1 MGNADTSKILSKL
14 KEFNDCA
21 TGDGLRLSDNQLQ
34 QVHELVSGNTDNLD
48 AKFNLLFQLLKWPI
62 GKFNKLFFLLFFSYS
77 NLFRQNIPDIRYH
90 PFINS

>member
-1 MGNADTSKILSKL
+1 MGNADTGKILGKL

-34 QVHELVSGNTDNLD
+34 QIHELVNGNTNNLD
-48 AKFNLLFQLLKWPI
+48 TKINLLFQLLKWPI
-62 GKFNKLFFLLFFSYS
+62 GKSNEHFPLISYYS
-77 NLFRQNIPDIRYH
+77 IFFRQNIPDLRYH